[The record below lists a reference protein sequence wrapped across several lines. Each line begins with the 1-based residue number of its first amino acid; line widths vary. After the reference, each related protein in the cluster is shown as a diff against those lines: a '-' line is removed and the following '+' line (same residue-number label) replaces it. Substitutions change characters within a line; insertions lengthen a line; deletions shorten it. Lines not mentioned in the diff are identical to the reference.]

1 MDDQILPPY
10 ADPTGPRNRDD
21 TVLEAYA
28 QALYA
33 GHSDRFHVEGPALLV
48 DRIDVAALRVG
59 PRTVLVRIDLPAEQV
74 DAKPLVEEAL
84 RHRGMSRQDEDT
96 LLAAPVAIQVL
107 GLRLSSWDL
116 WGAEVGEAMTDL
128 RLAASSDEVRPIG
141 L

>member
-1 MDDQILPPY
+1 M
-10 ADPTGPRNRDD
+10 
-21 TVLEAYA
+21 LEAYA